1 MKDVVKFETKV
12 IIDIPIIRC
21 DECKKTLSSPFVEAE
36 KIFDLKEF
44 NLTKL
49 FSGEYLYQKEFCQ
62 KCYAD
67 FLKKNYDTLKVGNE
81 EIFKKLGA

>member
-1 MKDVVKFETKV
+1 MKELVKFETKIV
-12 IIDIPIIRC
+12 IDIPITKC
-21 DECKKTLSSPFVEAE
+21 DECKKTLSSPFIEAE

-44 NLTKL
+44 NLDYLVANKH
-49 FSGEYLYQKEFCQ
+49 LYQKEFCQ

-67 FLKKNYDTLKVGNE
+67 FLKKNYDILKVGNE